1 MGRPAAAYHLA
12 LSTFRSRSQEKIL
25 LYGKGSPDVP
35 RRRAEDRSGAA
46 MTWVILA
53 AGTAMCVMAAL
64 LS

>member
-1 MGRPAAAYHLA
+1 MRGPAVAYYLA
-12 LSTFRSRSQEKIL
+12 LSTFRSLSQEKTL
-25 LYGKGSPDVP
+25 LYGKGSSDAP